1 MHVTPE
7 DFRRLLATAAVYL
20 VTYIAVAY
28 AIAVLI
34 AVTLK
39 GFRTR
44 FALQSSLVISG
55 IVSVLYLSAL
65 MLDWR
70 YLPRHKPDGKAE
82 ILWMIMLDAGGLHG
96 ETGGVL
102 QAPAGAPAA
111 GALAWRPDGV
121 VRLRRGRRITTR
133 FGRKPTRRCRNT
145 HGNAKNKCVPVSNRC
160 FPRRSLPTPCKK
172 PSRRTCRPFK
182 AWGCR
187 PKRRCRP

>member
-70 YLPRHKPDGKAE
+70 YLLRHKPDGKAE
-82 ILWMIMLDAGGLHG
+82 ILWMIMLDAGLLCF
-96 ETGGVL
+96 VWI
-102 QAPAGAPAA
+102 APSGQYFILRRQPLAVATPAA
-111 GALAWRPDGV
+111 DQSIRS
-121 VRLRRGRRITTR
+121 
-133 FGRKPTRRCRNT
+133 NES
-145 HGNAKNKCVPVSNRC
+145 NAVN
-160 FPRRSLPTPCKK
+160 
-172 PSRRTCRPFK
+172 
-182 AWGCR
+182 
-187 PKRRCRP
+187 